1 MHSMWKGAISFGLVM
16 IPVKL
21 YSATE
26 QKDIAFRQVHRAPG
40 EPVSLADAL
49 RASIAAA
56 HEERE
61 QAGPRRARGTA
72 AQEPPPGADGAGRA
86 HARRRSRRRASA

>member
-26 QKDIAFRQVHRAPG
+26 QKDIAFRQVHRA
-40 EPVSLADAL
+40 
-49 RASIAAA
+49 
-56 HEERE
+56 
-61 QAGPRRARGTA
+61 
-72 AQEPPPGADGAGRA
+72 DGAMATG
-86 HARRRSRRRASA
+86 RRSRKSSPPRPRGAM